1 MKKKSIITL
10 ALCVVISIA
19 GLAGCGLN
27 SSVVRP
33 ENSRESEM
41 VEDEVAATAI
51 GYLAA
56 EYETYDKTKFEVF
69 KVKPY
74 RKGYLA
80 LVIYGGEGYFTEL
93 IHVVRDAKR
102 GYVVSRRAELS
113 FPISMGFAVNSIV
126 DGDYTVLSSVLNNT
140 SWIPSEDRRYR
151 VDYNRMV
158 VEFANGEIIEEH
170 VQGEKGYIIILESK
184 ARVKDVRLYDLKGEV
199 IDSLQRLKEY
209 YGGSTVIDAVEEASF
224 KKVSPSGDKTAAP
237 VATTTKSTPAS
248 AVVHVFG
255 SWQYYASLEELSD
268 NAEVI
273 VIGTVREQLQ
283 THNLSRD
290 AQDPSKENTEF
301 VILGTDYEVSVD
313 RYLKGAGDRKI
324 IMTQEGGELDGKIQ
338 RMHDLTPIHIGTTYI
353 LFLNR
358 VSDKYRFGGEP
369 YKFKLSGG
377 KVTVDSSNMLAPV
390 HFKDKTEQAF
400 LDELKAI
407 SP

>member
-10 ALCVVISIA
+10 ALCAVLSTTA
-19 GLAGCGLN
+19 PTGCGLN
-27 SSVVRP
+27 SSVVRL
-33 ENSRESEM
+33 ENSWESAT
-41 VEDEVAATAI
+41 VEDEIAAIAI
-51 GYLAA
+51 GYLVE
-56 EYETYDKTKFEVF
+56 EYETLDKSKFEVF

-80 LVIYGGEGYFTEL
+80 LVLYGGEGPFTVL
-93 IHVVRDAKR
+93 LHLVKGAKS
-102 GYVVSRRAELS
+102 GYVVSRRADLS
-113 FPISMGFAVNSIV
+113 NPISMGFAVNRIV
-126 DGDYTVLSSVLNNT
+126 DSDYTVLSSVLNST
-140 SWIPSEDRRYR
+140 SWIPSEDKRFK
-151 VDYNRMV
+151 VDYDRMI
-158 VEFANGEIIEEH
+158 VEFNNGEIIEEH
-170 VQGEKGYIIILESK
+170 VQGEKGYIIILDSK
-184 ARVKDVRLYDLKGEV
+184 ARVKDVQFYDLKGEV
-199 IDSLQRLKEY
+199 IDTLQRLKEY
-209 YGGSTVIDAVEEASF
+209 YSGSTVIDAVEEATF
-224 KKVSPSGDKTAAP
+224 EKVSPSGDKTAAP
-237 VATTTKSTPAS
+237 VATTTKSKPAS

-255 SWQYYASLEELSD
+255 SRQYYSSLEELSD

-273 VIGTVREQLQ
+273 VIGTVRAQLQ

-313 RYLKGAGDRKI
+313 RYLKGDGDRKI

-338 RMHDLTPIHIGTTYI
+338 RMHALTPIHIGTTYI